1 MDAKSRRRPTNSL
14 LVYDTWNSDLIGIA
28 RVGDYRR
35 FFNLD
40 AFGLPA
46 IGSDRFYVNRSQALL
61 RRTGAR

>member
-1 MDAKSRRRPTNSL
+1 
-14 LVYDTWNSDLIGIA
+14 LIGIA

-46 IGSDRFYVNRSQALL
+46 IGSDRFYVKRSQALL